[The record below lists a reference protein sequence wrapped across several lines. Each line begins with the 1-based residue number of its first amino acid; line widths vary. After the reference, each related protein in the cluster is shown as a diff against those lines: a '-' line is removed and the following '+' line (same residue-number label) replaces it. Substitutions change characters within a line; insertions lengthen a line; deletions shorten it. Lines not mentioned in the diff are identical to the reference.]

1 MASFTI
7 SGESQ
12 VILKRSSVIT
22 TGPGGPFQSKHDEA
36 NMGEP
41 LRERRNRKAV
51 ALLNELLYVCVV
63 EGGGGF
69 ITRDNGVE

>member
-22 TGPGGPFQSKHDEA
+22 AGPGGPFQSKHDEA
-36 NMGEP
+36 NMGET
-41 LRERRNRKAV
+41 LREKRSRKAV
-51 ALLNELLYVCVV
+51 APLNELPYVCCK
-63 EGGGGF
+63 GWGGF
-69 ITRDNGVE
+69 ITRDNGAE